1 MILLLLPILNEI
13 GYETGRKQHT
23 KEYTRIFDTSR
34 ARGHNSILPRTPRA
48 NQGNSSGVISQDAR
62 IPSQTRKQQTIA
74 DNTLSTLDDIAEQY
88 NQRIA
93 IAYAA
98 VKDVIENGILI
109 NYDTNH
115 EGRGYDSAVIAAPI
129 EIAGERYICYVTIKR
144 NKNENRYYLHE
155 VWTQKNLTDVRSN
168 AAQKQPSHLQG
179 TANVLQNILTASD
192 NASKIV
198 DRNSQHYDLKPAQIE
213 KTKLLDIVQRQA
225 VNGIGFGTKNGDFYY
240 DHAHTEV
247 EKGKLLDM
255 IESNQAVNREGFT
268 PTGDAPIPSYALSKV
283 KDSKL
288 LSILQ
293 TNASKIVDRNSQRYN
308 CRVRQEKHQ

>member
-1 MILLLLPILNEI
+1 MPSNLPINLILSLLPILNEI

-98 VKDVIENGILI
+98 VKDVIENGILTD
-109 NYDTNH
+109 YDTNH
-115 EGRGYDSAVIAAPI
+115 KGRGYDSAVIAAPI
-129 EIAGERYICYVTIKR
+129 EIAGERYICQVVIKR
-144 NKNENRYYLHE
+144 NRKKNRFYLHE
-155 VWTQKNLTDVRSN
+155 VTLQKNLLNDAFVTN
-168 AAQKQPSHLQG
+168 LAQKPTSQG
-179 TANVLQNILTASD
+179 DLAKVLQNILTASD

-198 DRNSQHYDLKPAQIE
+198 DRNSQHY
-213 KTKLLDIVQRQA
+213 
-225 VNGIGFGTKNGDFYY
+225 Y
-240 DHAHTEV
+240 DHKLTQI
-247 EKGKLLDM
+247 EKGKLISL
-255 IESNQAVNREGFT
+255 T
-268 PTGDAPIPSYALSKV
+268 TGMTNPGNENNSPLSGV
-283 KDSKL
+283 KDKRL

-293 TNASKIVDRNSQRYN
+293 TIILRYPRTN
-308 CRVRQEKHQ
+308 PR